1 MTSTSYWRDLQERA
15 PSLDTPDYLGAL
27 AEGLRSTWPAF
38 AQELNALS
46 AQWRALA
53 GRSALTALETEQ
65 MALAWD
71 KVTQA
76 LRSELNAVQLKTANE
91 MILARAQAVDD
102 LLATVDFRA
111 MSRQVLNA

>member
-1 MTSTSYWRDLQERA
+1 
-15 PSLDTPDYLGAL
+15 
-27 AEGLRSTWPAF
+27 
-38 AQELNALS
+38 
-46 AQWRALA
+46 
-53 GRSALTALETEQ
+53 